1 METRNSIRFTRLE
14 GLEDLIGWCID
25 KRSIRSDA
33 NRIRKQYGVG
43 YLLGSSTKID
53 ASNDAGEGYLSYI
66 QYLSPANGYNEATD
80 SKRPSL
86 CPYATKGCTAACLGI
101 SAGRMRF
108 TSVQLAQINRT
119 RLFHQSRKS
128 YFIVLVDEILRA
140 KRRAERDGLKLSI
153 RLNGTSDILWEYM
166 GFEIQGVS
174 FYDIFQA
181 FPDVMFYDYTKIPF
195 RYRKDAVDLPN
206 YRLTYSYTGEDVSV
220 ERANE
225 YISAGCGVSVVYT
238 GDPMEKLQGLF
249 PNCTYTVDGDAHDMR
264 FLDPAGSLVLL
275 KAKGDAKRDR
285 SGFVVHGKTYTAKLS
300 PWS

>member
-14 GLEDLIGWCID
+14 GLEDLISWCID
-25 KRSIRSDA
+25 KRSIRKDA
-33 NRIRKQYGVG
+33 NRIRKEYGVG

-66 QYLSPANGYNEATD
+66 QYLSPANGYNKATD
-80 SKRPSL
+80 SRYPSL
-86 CPYATKGCTAACLGI
+86 CPYATKGCTASCLGI

-119 RLFHQSRKS
+119 RLFHQSRKA

-140 KRRAERDGLKLSI
+140 KRRAEREGLKLSI

-166 GFEIQGVS
+166 GFEIQGVA

-181 FPDVMFYDYTKIPF
+181 FPDVMFYDYTKVPY
-195 RYRKDAVDLPN
+195 RYRKDAVALPN

-225 YISAGCGVSVVYT
+225 YLSAGCGVSVVYT
-238 GDPMEKLQGLF
+238 GNPMGKLHGLF
-249 PNCTYTVDGDAHDMR
+249 PNCTRIVDGDVHDMR

-275 KAKGDAKRDR
+275 KAKGDAVRDR
-285 SGFVVHGKTYTAKLS
+285 SGFVVHG
-300 PWS
+300 

>member
-1 METRNSIRFTRLE
+1 METRNSIRFI
-14 GLEDLIGWCID
+14 GLASIEDCHWID
-25 KRSIRSDA
+25 QRSIRKDA
-33 NRIRKQYGVG
+33 NRIRKQFGVG

-53 ASNDAGEGYLSYI
+53 ASNDAGEGYLSLI
-66 QYLSPANGYNEATD
+66 QYLSPANGYNDATD
-80 SKRPSL
+80 SRYPSL

-119 RLFHQSRKS
+119 RLFHQSKKA

-140 KRRAERDGLKLSI
+140 KRKAEREGLKLSI

-166 GFEIQGVS
+166 KFEIGEIA

-181 FPDVMFYDYTKIPF
+181 FPDVMFYDYTKVPYK
-195 RYRKDAVDLPN
+195 YRKDAVDLPN
-206 YRLTYSYTGEDVSV
+206 YSLTYSYTGEPVSV

-225 YISAGCGVSVVYT
+225 YIDAGCSVSVVYT
-238 GDPMEKLQGLF
+238 GDPSPKLKKLF
-249 PNCTYTVDGDAHDMR
+249 PKCWYYVNGDVHDMR
-264 FLDPAGSLVLL
+264 FFDPAGSIVLL

-285 SGFVVHGKTYTAKLS
+285 SGFVVHG
-300 PWS
+300 

>member
-1 METRNSIRFTRLE
+1 METRNSIRYV
-14 GLEDLIGWCID
+14 GLASIEDLSGWYID
-25 KRSIRSDA
+25 RRSIRKDA
-33 NRIRKQYGVG
+33 DRIRKEYGIG

-66 QYLSPANGYNEATD
+66 QYLSPANGYNDATD
-80 SKRPSL
+80 SRYPSL

-119 RLFHQSRKS
+119 RLFHQSKKA

-166 GFEIQGVS
+166 KFEIDGVT

-181 FPDVMFYDYTKIPF
+181 FPDVMFYDYTKIPYK
-195 RYRKDAVDLPN
+195 YRKDAVDLPN
-206 YRLTYSYTGEDVSV
+206 YSLTYSYTGEDVSI

-225 YISAGCGVSVVYT
+225 YIDAGCSVSVVYT
-238 GDPMEKLQGLF
+238 GDPSSKLKKLF
-249 PNCTYTVDGDAHDMR
+249 PKCWYWVDGDVHDMR
-264 FLDPAGSLVLL
+264 FFDPAGSLVLL
-275 KAKGDAKRDR
+275 KAKGDAVRDR
-285 SGFVVHGKTYTAKLS
+285 SGFVVHG
-300 PWS
+300 

>member
-1 METRNSIRFTRLE
+1 METRNSIRLTRLA
-14 GLEDLIGWCID
+14 GIEDLSGWCID
-25 KRSIRSDA
+25 RRSIRKDA
-33 NRIRKQYGVG
+33 NRIRKEFGVG

-66 QYLSPANGYNEATD
+66 QYLSPANGYNKATG
-80 SKRPSL
+80 SRRSSL

-108 TSVQLAQINRT
+108 TSVQQAQVNRT
-119 RLFHQSRKS
+119 RLFHENRKA

-166 GFEIQGVS
+166 KFEIDGVT

-181 FPDVMFYDYTKIPF
+181 FPDVMFYDYTKVPYK
-195 RYRKDAVDLPN
+195 YRKDAVDLPN
-206 YRLTYSYTGEDVSV
+206 YRLTYSYTGEPVSIK
-220 ERANE
+220 RANE
-225 YISAGCGVSVVYT
+225 YIAAGCSVSVVYT
-238 GDPMEKLQGLF
+238 GDASAKLKKLF
-249 PNCTYTVDGDAHDMR
+249 PNSWFWVNGDAHDMR

-285 SGFVVHGKTYTAKLS
+285 SGFVVHG
-300 PWS
+300 

>member
-14 GLEDLIGWCID
+14 GLEDLIDWCID
-25 KRSIRSDA
+25 KRLIRKDA
-33 NRIRKQYGVG
+33 NRIRKDYGIG

-66 QYLSPANGYNEATD
+66 QYLSPANGYNDATD
-80 SKRPSL
+80 SRYPSL

-119 RLFHQSRKS
+119 RLFHQSRKA

-140 KRRAERDGLKLSI
+140 KRRAEREGLKLSI

-166 GFEIQGVS
+166 GFEIQGVA

-181 FPDVMFYDYTKIPF
+181 FPDVMFYDYTKVPF
-195 RYRKDAVDLPN
+195 RYRKDAVALPN
-206 YRLTYSYTGEDVSV
+206 YSLTYSYTGEPVSI

-225 YISAGCGVSVVYT
+225 YISAGCSVSVVYT
-238 GDPMEKLQGLF
+238 GDPSPKLKKLF
-249 PNCTYTVDGDAHDMR
+249 PKCWYYVNGDVHDMR
-264 FLDPAGSLVLL
+264 FFDPAGSIVLL
-275 KAKGDAKRDR
+275 KAKGDAVRDR
-285 SGFVVHGKTYTAKLS
+285 SGFVVHG
-300 PWS
+300 

>member
-1 METRNSIRFTRLE
+1 METSNSIRFTRLE
-14 GLEDLIGWCID
+14 GLEDLVGWFID
-25 KRSIRSDA
+25 KRSIRKDA

-66 QYLSPANGYNEATD
+66 QYLSPANGYNKATD

-86 CPYATKGCTAACLGI
+86 CPYATKGCTASCLGI

-108 TSVQLAQINRT
+108 TSVQQAQVNRT
-119 RLFHQSRKS
+119 RLFHEDRRA

-140 KRRAERDGLKLSI
+140 KRKAERDGLKLSI

-166 GFEIQGVS
+166 KFEIQGVA

-181 FPDVMFYDYTKIPF
+181 FPDVVFYDYTKVPF
-195 RYRKDAVDLPN
+195 KYRKDAVALDN
-206 YRLTYSYTGEDVSV
+206 YSLTYSYTGEPVSV

-225 YISAGCGVSVVYT
+225 YISAGCSVSVVYT
-238 GDPMEKLQGLF
+238 GDPSLKLKALF
-249 PNCTYTVDGDAHDMR
+249 PDCTYGINGDEHDMR
-264 FLDPAGSLVLL
+264 FLDPEGSIVLL
-275 KAKGDAKRDR
+275 KAKGDAVRDR
-285 SGFVVHGKTYTAKLS
+285 SGFVVHG
-300 PWS
+300 